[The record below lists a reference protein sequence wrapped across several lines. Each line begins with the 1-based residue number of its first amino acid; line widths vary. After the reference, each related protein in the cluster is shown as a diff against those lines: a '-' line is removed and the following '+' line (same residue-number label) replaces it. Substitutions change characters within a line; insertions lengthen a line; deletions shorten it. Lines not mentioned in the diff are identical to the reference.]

1 MAIGYL
7 NCYNHYKLL
16 ILTTILLLSINKS
29 VAQTTENYSLLKKEY
44 EGTWYNKESKHYI
57 SITFDT
63 EVDYVTIND
72 WIGKYNNKYTDA
84 YKAYTKGDKLILY
97 AENSDHHCTYCEMA
111 IIKEKLIYQCNE
123 ALNFTDQF
131 LNNTKGIHS
140 TIYQR
145 IK

>member
-63 EVDYVTIND
+63 EVDYLTTGSVSITTSILMLTRHIPKAIN
-72 WIGKYNNKYTDA
+72 
-84 YKAYTKGDKLILY
+84 
-97 AENSDHHCTYCEMA
+97 
-111 IIKEKLIYQCNE
+111 
-123 ALNFTDQF
+123 
-131 LNNTKGIHS
+131 
-140 TIYQR
+140 
-145 IK
+145 